1 MRAETYT
8 SQNVQMLSVDRCC
21 CFLGP
26 SPENHRPLFDWLLGE
41 SMIRKALSSILKTFP
56 PRNAALSNEA
66 QVKAH
71 TESELGLSQ

>member
-1 MRAETYT
+1 
-8 SQNVQMLSVDRCC
+8 
-21 CFLGP
+21 
-26 SPENHRPLFDWLLGE
+26 
-41 SMIRKALSSILKTFP
+41 MIRKALSSILKTFP